1 MIAVKVHK
9 PQLQVLLMLLYLTVI
24 CKFSSLD
31 SSVTG
36 ALGTVEVKKR
46 EAEIDI
52 ASFKAERL
60 QDSLMREQEK
70 YRVSFSLYQIL
81 ICVNNKLF
89 NNFKICCVCVRMM
102 RQIVIIAWYSHLTY
116 SYALVCLWLCHSI
129 GVHCDFEIQM
139 ESEFQNL
146 VVSSL
151 LYVTSCKP
159 RVIVTLICH
168 WRDWIDS
175 IPDK

>member
-9 PQLQVLLMLLYLTVI
+9 PKSQVLPIHL

-31 SSVTG
+31 FSVTG

-70 YRVSFSLYQIL
+70 YRVSFFLYQIL
-81 ICVNNKLF
+81 ICVNSKLLNK
-89 NNFKICCVCVRMM
+89 FKVCWVCVRMM
-102 RQIVIIAWYSHLTY
+102 RQTAIIA
-116 SYALVCLWLCHSI
+116 
-129 GVHCDFEIQM
+129 
-139 ESEFQNL
+139 
-146 VVSSL
+146 
-151 LYVTSCKP
+151 
-159 RVIVTLICH
+159 
-168 WRDWIDS
+168 
-175 IPDK
+175 

>member
-9 PQLQVLLMLLYLTVI
+9 PQSQVLPILLYLTVL

-31 SSVTG
+31 FSVTG

-70 YRVSFSLYQIL
+70 YRVSFFLYQIL
-81 ICVNNKLF
+81 ICVNSKLL
-89 NNFKICCVCVRMM
+89 NNFKVCWVCVRMM
-102 RQIVIIAWYSHLTY
+102 RQTAIIA
-116 SYALVCLWLCHSI
+116 
-129 GVHCDFEIQM
+129 
-139 ESEFQNL
+139 
-146 VVSSL
+146 
-151 LYVTSCKP
+151 
-159 RVIVTLICH
+159 
-168 WRDWIDS
+168 
-175 IPDK
+175 